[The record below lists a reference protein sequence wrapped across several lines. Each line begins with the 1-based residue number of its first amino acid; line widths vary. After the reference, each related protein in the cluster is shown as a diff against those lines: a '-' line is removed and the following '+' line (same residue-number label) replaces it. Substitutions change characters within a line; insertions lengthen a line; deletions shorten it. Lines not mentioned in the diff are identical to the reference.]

1 MKWKFISVTRWNQFK
16 CSVGGQDDFTE
27 SDTEATFEDSAKG
40 EAHISST
47 PDQASSYGEHT
58 GEFLKDP
65 REEKL
70 TTRVGA
76 DTQLLQCAKKD
87 LTLNKK

>member
-1 MKWKFISVTRWNQFK
+1 M
-16 CSVGGQDDFTE
+16 
-27 SDTEATFEDSAKG
+27 KG

-47 PDQASSYGEHT
+47 PDQASSYGKHT

-70 TTRVGA
+70 TTSVGA
-76 DTQLLQCAKKD
+76 DTQLLQCAKED
-87 LTLNKK
+87 LTLNTKMIEKWKKQARSSTTTLQT